1 MRYVDCFVQLLFVCI
16 VFVPILWQ
24 NCFFFIATFYFI
36 DITRSFVFCFQLA
49 LYVLSFLEPRDLIR
63 ASQTCRY
70 WRTLAEDNLLWR
82 EKCQEEGLS
91 ESFVFGHRF
100 NGRRPVR
107 PRCNVADR
115 NGMTQ
120 WKYIYRR
127 QRQIENNWS
136 HGSLR
141 AQKVGNIKLSVDV

>member
-1 MRYVDCFVQLLFVCI
+1 MCC
-16 VFVPILWQ
+16 VFINL
-24 NCFFFIATFYFI
+24 
-36 DITRSFVFCFQLA
+36 FQLA

-91 ESFVFGHRF
+91 EAFVFGNRL
-100 NGRRPVR
+100 NRRQQNR
-107 PRCNVADR
+107 RCGGVTDR
-115 NGMTQ
+115 NGVTQ
-120 WKYIYRR
+120 WKSVYKR

-141 AQKVGNIKLSVDV
+141 PPKVTTVVTDSQVFEMTNSVDHWYSSKVYFIAMFTQVLGGEWCVRSRM